1 MSNEKSPYTILGIK
15 NGASKVEIKK
25 AYRVMA
31 AKHHPDAAGGS
42 SEKFQEIQSAYEE
55 IKTGVWIPKDG
66 GGGSTAEGGGGGGRG
81 GGDGKYKGFQWY
93 TDGKKTRKV
102 DFSKMQQR
110 MHGADEK
117 GNTQDF
123 DDDEEEE
130 LASKAKG
137 KGNPAGASEATI
149 QAWFRFIT
157 RWATVFVTL
166 RVTLFLMFPPKHQHT
181 AKKPLPDKPRRPPP
195 RPIQHSPMSQ

>member
-1 MSNEKSPYTILGIK
+1 MGNDKNPYTILGIK
-15 NGASKVEIKK
+15 QGASKVEIKK

-42 SEKFQEIQSAYEE
+42 SEKFQEIQAAYEE
-55 IKTGVWIPKDG
+55 IKTGIWIPKDG
-66 GGGSTAEGGGGGGRG
+66 GNTAAGGSGGGGG

-93 TDGKKTRKV
+93 TDGKKARKV

-110 MHGADEK
+110 MHGAEDK
-117 GNTQDF
+117 PGPDF

-130 LASKAKG
+130 AAAKAKG
-137 KGNPAGASEATI
+137 KGNPAGASEVVI

-157 RWATVFVTL
+157 RWAAVFVTL
-166 RVTLFLMFPPKHQHT
+166 RISLFLMFPPKHQHA
-181 AKKPLPDKPRRPPP
+181 AKKPLPDKPRRPPAP
-195 RPIQHSPMSQ
+195 RPIQHSPLSQ

>member
-1 MSNEKSPYTILGIK
+1 MFLFFFFQAEDGIRDAQESRGLGDVYK
-15 NGASKVEIKK
+15 
-25 AYRVMA
+25 R
-31 AKHHPDAAGGS
+31 
-42 SEKFQEIQSAYEE
+42 Q
-55 IKTGVWIPKDG
+55 PKDG
-66 GGGSTAEGGGGGGRG
+66 GGGGGTSEGGGGGGGR

-93 TDGKKTRKV
+93 TDGKKARKV

-157 RWATVFVTL
+157 RWAAVFVTL
-166 RVTLFLMFPPKHQHT
+166 RAVSYTHLTLPTK
-181 AKKPLPDKPRRPPP
+181 R
-195 RPIQHSPMSQ
+195 IV